1 MQLLPPTDCGGP
13 SVRFALKGHGRKT
26 KIKSVHV
33 RAGKL
38 HVSCAITTGGIAVTF
53 STRSSKPLRTLVG
66 ARLQVAVL
74 RRQARRPRRPVELQL
89 PQGLRHG

>member
-13 SVRFALKGHGRKT
+13 SVSFALKGHGRKT

-33 RAGKL
+33 GAGKL

-53 STRSSKPLRTLVG
+53 STRSSKPLRALVG
-66 ARLQVAVL
+66 ARLQLAVL
-74 RRQARRPRRPVELQL
+74 RGKHDAPGGQL
-89 PQGLRHG
+89 SFSYHKG